1 MQNYANLDALS
12 RKALLPYD
20 LRPLQQTSPHKS
32 KPGMVWVRVY
42 GWHFDGAART
52 CLLEASQSPQS
63 TELRLAEGALPA
75 MEPGGLSGLRRLQWG
90 ET

>member
-52 CLLEASQSPQS
+52 CLLEAFN
-63 TELRLAEGALPA
+63 RLVAAVA
-75 MEPGGLSGLRRLQWG
+75 VFGLEVILVPRRDMKLHCPDSA
-90 ET
+90 